1 MPLSLLDLP
10 AELVIEISAHS
21 NNPHL
26 PLVCRS
32 LCNIIYSTPS
42 LWSFI
47 YIGIKQQIPGGQ
59 AFLDRRLER
68 SATCPLDI
76 VIIDSNSHATTMLW
90 TRLASH
96 RDRIRSLEINTDMW
110 ILTGRIL
117 CAILLDNPSTSLP
130 SLRKLSI
137 RHDEDLVFPFQS
149 DLPMDPSTL
158 LRSMANL
165 FSSLTTLVLPC
176 IRQCIIVPEAPILS
190 LRTLIL
196 DVSLPWKWSPPSS
209 HKVAQLLVKVPNL
222 ETLWCKDH
230 NMFTDFPPNI
240 NPLPIDGPPLHFPV
254 FLPKLIKLA
263 ATVPGIGVALLKAI
277 EAPALQDLHLDGT
290 RDDEADEDLV
300 AWLESHP
307 RTIHSALQLTASRSP
322 LLRRLALVRAY
333 IPRDA
338 WEWILGCTSHDT
350 NLPFPH
356 LVSIAVRQME
366 AVKWEVTNAVD
377 NALMELYAKKG
388 RLILRRFAY
397 LASEPQLRG
406 VALHQFINGVTIAQV
421 PPDEIFELE
430 LDGTFGVDTKERL
443 DDLLL
448 TKGVRVILHEE
459 RPQRKG
465 WWSLGGDIDPTE
477 ADSY

>member
-1 MPLSLLDLP
+1 MPLSVLDLP
-10 AELVIEISAHS
+10 TELVIEISAHS
-21 NNPHL
+21 NNPQL

-32 LCNIIYSTPS
+32 LRDIIYSTPS

-47 YIGIKQQIPGGQ
+47 YIGKKQQTRGGH

-68 SATCPLDI
+68 GATCPLDI
-76 VIIDSNSHATTMLW
+76 VIQDSDLVGKTISW

-96 RDRIRSLEINTDMW
+96 RDRIRSLSINTDSW

-117 CAILLDNPSTSLP
+117 HAVLLDPPPPSHP
-130 SLRKLSI
+130 SLRRLDLRFDAYNGMSI
-137 RHDEDLVFPFQS
+137 NYN
-149 DLPMDPSTL
+149 LPMDPSTL
-158 LRSMANL
+158 LGPIANL
-165 FSSLTTLVLPC
+165 FPALTTLVLPNLRRC
-176 IRQCIIVPEAPILS
+176 TIIPGSPLQS
-190 LRTLIL
+190 LKTIIL
-196 DVSLPWKWSPPSS
+196 DGPMSMRVRWDVPNIHLF
-209 HKVAQLLVKVPNL
+209 AQLLCQLPNL
-222 ETLWCKDH
+222 ETLWCKEH
-230 NMFTDFPPNI
+230 GMSTFENSSYHPISSPVQL
-240 NPLPIDGPPLHFPV
+240 PLLV
-254 FLPKLIKLA
+254 PKLTKLA
-263 ATVPGIGVALLKAI
+263 MTVPGFGVRLLQAI

-307 RTIHSALQLTASRSP
+307 RTIHSALQVTASRSP

-333 IPRDA
+333 LPREA

-377 NALMELYAKKG
+377 DALMELYAKKG

-443 DDLLL
+443 EDLLL

-459 RPQRKG
+459 PPQRKS
-465 WWSLGGDIDPTE
+465 WWTLGRDIDPTE